1 MNNQILMTLNDFIS
15 LDDSIKEETVLR
27 ANCVNDLHKGNSRIS
42 IYDLGDFFVE
52 VLMNI
57 KDKKISRFRFFRS
70 DLQLDYIGQI
80 DVRI

>member
-1 MNNQILMTLNDFIS
+1 MTLNDFII
-15 LDDSIKEETVLR
+15 LDDRTKEQTVLK

-52 VLMNI
+52 VLTNLT
-57 KDKKISRFRFFRS
+57 DKRIARFRFFRS

-80 DVRI
+80 DMRI